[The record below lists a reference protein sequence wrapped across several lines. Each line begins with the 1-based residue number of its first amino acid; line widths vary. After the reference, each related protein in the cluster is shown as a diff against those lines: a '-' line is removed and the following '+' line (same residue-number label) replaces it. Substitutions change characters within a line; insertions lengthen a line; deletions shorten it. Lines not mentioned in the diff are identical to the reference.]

1 MGRRVAVTG
10 LGTLN
15 ACGNDVETSWE
26 AVLAGRSGIGLITR
40 FDPDILDLPCRI
52 AAELKDFD
60 PSAWFARRDLKKLD
74 LMTQYGMAAAMMA
87 WKDAGL
93 EDANGLEPERAGA
106 IIGTGIGGLDTIEQ
120 THTTIMEKGPLRVSP
135 YFVPDDGLSRALALQ
150 ARLGSDVRVVMP
162 RRSDHRVADMARQR
176 SVRELMAAGVRFFVH
191 RERMIHAKHVL
202 VDEAVAISGSANL
215 DMRSLYLNFE
225 LALFGY
231 DVRSVAAL
239 ESWVDAL
246 LSSCEPYQPT
256 RPGPLRRVAE
266 DVCWLAGPLL

>member
-1 MGRRVAVTG
+1 MGRRVAVSG

-40 FDPDILDLPCRI
+40 FDPNILDLPCRI

-60 PSAWFARRDLKKLD
+60 PSVWFQRRDLKKLD

-135 YFVPDDGLSRALALQ
+135 YFVPKMMANAIAGNLSIRFNLKGPNFITASACASSNHAMALAF
-150 ARLGSDVRVVMP
+150 
-162 RRSDHRVADMARQR
+162 RSIRDGECD
-176 SVRELMAAGVRFFVH
+176 LC
-191 RERMIHAKHVL
+191 
-202 VDEAVAISGSANL
+202 ISGGAEATITSMGMAGFNS
-215 DMRSLYLNFE
+215 MRAMSTRN
-225 LALFGY
+225 
-231 DVRSVAAL
+231 D
-239 ESWVDAL
+239 
-246 LSSCEPYQPT
+246 EPERAS
-256 RPGPLRRVAE
+256 RPF
-266 DVCWLAGPLL
+266 D